1 MKELFNGIDGV
12 EVVGMILALVSA
24 GFALASL
31 TVAFMMISDETGW
44 ALTGISLGVA
54 GIWMALASFLLAEV
68 SHRKAN
74 KQIEASLRE
83 ILCAVKR
90 CECG

>member
-1 MKELFNGIDGV
+1 MKELFNGIDRV
-12 EVVGMILALVSA
+12 EIVGMILALVFA

-31 TVAFMMISDETGW
+31 SFAFMMMSDETGW

-83 ILCAVKR
+83 ILGAVKR
-90 CECG
+90 